1 MLTLLKTTVPWTVI
15 DLPTLSMT
23 AEEAAVK
30 AIAGLNTWLEPGASN
45 LALDGSSLFAAW
57 TDRLT
62 GRRFVPA
69 GTAKPLIVTAGQS
82 KALRMGFGGALTAA
96 ANGSLRAEDNANL
109 LSATGY
115 TLATLTR
122 FPVAAA
128 NGGTE
133 VSGTAY
139 GNWIGSKINT
149 SYFVMGTNN
158 SAQTSVRHN
167 LASGAD
173 LIVGTPRADDGAWHY
188 HVASYDY
195 AGKVL
200 HLRKDGALF
209 GSKTGVANDIATTP
223 DGALQMVIGAAGATG
238 TSGGMIG
245 EIGGV
250 FLIANRALHLSAN
263 AADLAALEARL
274 ASLRAQLASS

>member
-1 MLTLLKTTVPWTVI
+1 MLTLLKTTVPWTVN
-15 DLPTLSMT
+15 DLPTLSLT

-45 LALDGSSLFAAW
+45 FALDGSSLFAAW

-82 KALRMGFGGALTAA
+82 KALRLGFGGSLTASV
-96 ANGSLRAEDNANL
+96 NGALRAEDNANL

-149 SYFVMGTNN
+149 NYFVLGSNN
-158 SAQTSVRHN
+158 SAATSVRHN
-167 LASGAD
+167 LALGAD
-173 LIVGTPRADDGAWHY
+173 VQVGSPRADDGFWHY
-188 HVASYDY
+188 HVASYDF
-195 AGKVL
+195 AGKTL
-200 HLRKDGALF
+200 HLRKDGALL
-209 GSKTGVANDIATTP
+209 GSNAAVAREIVTTP
-223 DGALQMVIGAAGATG
+223 EGALQMVIGASGATL
-238 TSGGMIG
+238 TGGMIG

-250 FLIANRALHLSAN
+250 FFIANRALHLSAN